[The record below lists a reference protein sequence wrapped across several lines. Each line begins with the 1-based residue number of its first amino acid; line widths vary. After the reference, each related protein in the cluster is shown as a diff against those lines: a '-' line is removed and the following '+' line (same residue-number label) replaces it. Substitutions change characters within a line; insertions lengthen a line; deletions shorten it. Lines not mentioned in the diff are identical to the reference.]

1 MRVTTLLPLFVL
13 ACLSA
18 ANAKDVARSNGAR
31 PNDEEHFVTPRGDA
45 AGCDINVNPG
55 VVLKAGEKVNLTWTM
70 RNAERATIGHDGK
83 VIAVQ
88 RGSVTVIDSPAH
100 TTTYTMS
107 VAGAHGTATC
117 QVSVAVPERTQPAHW
132 PPTALASMPADYLG
146 RARASLAAGIT
157 GARLV
162 SDQRWTLYAIPSLL
176 FEQDVDAI
184 NKYFAE
190 TWRFQAHPVVGLGL
204 FSLETIRLYGL
215 FNGTSGSFPGRLR
228 KEAQRRIEE
237 ELYNVVSQTKYND
250 HRFAADLSN
259 VWTLRSSENHSLA
272 SRSSF
277 LLVSQFLKNSPEF
290 ANRSFEDGRT
300 PAQHYAVWREYW
312 SRLMDER
319 ARRGLYIEVGS
330 PTYEDD
336 SRKAIQNIRDFSE
349 DPILR
354 QKAEMLLDLTYALI
368 AQESLANGVRGGAK
382 SRVYSF
388 REPAWQGGEDR
399 SFNLIFNPPGFTP
412 LYAPQQ
418 ATSTYFPP
426 PVVLRLGRDP
436 AARGTYSIAQRVPGV
451 GVTDGK
457 DTSIDPSR
465 SVFRYSF
472 VTPSYIL
479 GSFALVPDQ
488 PYAAMSAQ
496 NRWQGVVF
504 NGDLGARIA
513 PQITRLNKM
522 GLPEQEQ
529 RVANGFVSVQDRNV
543 LITQRSN
550 LQPGYRSRTD
560 IYFSGTLDLLEEEG
574 GWIFVREGDAYGAV
588 RVVSPGNDVYRWLD
602 PVRKHQSPDKERR
615 FVVLADPD
623 SPIVFVASQASD
635 YGSDFAKFKSS
646 LKAQVVRREG
656 ATITFAGVTF
666 FGPKRGGLGGYAFDS
681 LDTKTFDSP
690 FVRSPWASGIIYIRE
705 GEESLLLDMSVAEKP
720 VKRIGPVLTSDFPSG
735 MGEARPI
742 VFQAK

>member
-1 MRVTTLLPLFVL
+1 M
-13 ACLSA
+13 
-18 ANAKDVARSNGAR
+18 
-31 PNDEEHFVTPRGDA
+31 
-45 AGCDINVNPG
+45 
-55 VVLKAGEKVNLTWTM
+55 
-70 RNAERATIGHDGK
+70 
-83 VIAVQ
+83 
-88 RGSVTVIDSPAH
+88 
-100 TTTYTMS
+100 
-107 VAGAHGTATC
+107 
-117 QVSVAVPERTQPAHW
+117 
-132 PPTALASMPADYLG
+132 
-146 RARASLAAGIT
+146 
-157 GARLV
+157 
-162 SDQRWTLYAIPSLL
+162 
-176 FEQDVDAI
+176 
-184 NKYFAE
+184 
-190 TWRFQAHPVVGLGL
+190 
-204 FSLETIRLYGL
+204 
-215 FNGTSGSFPGRLR
+215 
-228 KEAQRRIEE
+228 
-237 ELYNVVSQTKYND
+237 
-250 HRFAADLSN
+250 
-259 VWTLRSSENHSLA
+259 
-272 SRSSF
+272 
-277 LLVSQFLKNSPEF
+277 
-290 ANRSFEDGRT
+290 
-300 PAQHYAVWREYW
+300 
-312 SRLMDER
+312 
-319 ARRGLYIEVGS
+319 
-330 PTYEDD
+330 
-336 SRKAIQNIRDFSE
+336 
-349 DPILR
+349 
-354 QKAEMLLDLTYALI
+354 
-368 AQESLANGVRGGAK
+368 
-382 SRVYSF
+382 
-388 REPAWQGGEDR
+388 
-399 SFNLIFNPPGFTP
+399 
-412 LYAPQQ
+412 
-418 ATSTYFPP
+418 
-426 PVVLRLGRDP
+426 
-436 AARGTYSIAQRVPGV
+436 PGV